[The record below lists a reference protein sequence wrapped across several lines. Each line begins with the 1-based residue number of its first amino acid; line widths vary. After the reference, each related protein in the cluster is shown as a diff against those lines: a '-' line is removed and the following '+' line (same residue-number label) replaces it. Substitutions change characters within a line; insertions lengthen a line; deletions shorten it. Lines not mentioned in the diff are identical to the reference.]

1 MSKQSCQHRTG
12 MRRVS
17 LQVSEEDYVFAQ
29 AMSDHHGYFGPED
42 YLNGLLNMAL
52 IREMDEESP
61 SFWDNDIAIPAEIED
76 LDDDIPF

>member
-1 MSKQSCQHRTG
+1 MSKKSCQRRAG

-17 LQVSEEDYVFAQ
+17 LQVSEEDYAFAQ

-42 YLNGLLNMAL
+42 YLNGLLFMAL
-52 IREMDEESP
+52 IREMDEET
-61 SFWDNDIAIPAEIED
+61 SFWDGDIAIPAELYD